1 MRKCEGGDPCGK
13 CWWGKARQP
22 WKQGNTAESR
32 IGAHAKVENYI
43 LFGGLD
49 GPQAQEPACQVVLR
63 DCSKGVREEPGFR
76 GVFATKTR

>member
-1 MRKCEGGDPCGK
+1 MVNLGLKLSTEKMHNP
-13 CWWGKARQP
+13 
-22 WKQGNTAESR
+22 E
-32 IGAHAKVENYI
+32 VENYI